1 MWTVLFIAFPTFSGI
16 LLSIGVLRMKRPFF
30 TLALH
35 SVALLDVL
43 ISEQDDDEKFE
54 AVNAQ
59 TAKTLKSLLLNL
71 ALLSAVIALTFYTYY
86 YLPGHFW
93 ADVLPDQQKLLAFG
107 VGTLLPFLYPIKKRS
122 AYSPM
127 AQLFHRLILNHYH
140 LGKALLKRQIKDI
153 EYPVQTDH
161 TSAVLI
167 TGLARAGTTA
177 LTRALTDRGPFA
189 SLDYSNMPVL
199 LAPRLWSRFYKPK
212 KKEDKERAHGDG
224 IKVGLA
230 SVEALEEY
238 FFKVATNDRFI
249 SDDQLHLHELS
260 AKENDLY
267 RRYSKSLC
275 GDGQIYLAK
284 NNNAIL
290 RLKSILPQNPD
301 MKVFVLVRDPLQHAY
316 SLMKQHQKFEEE
328 QAEDPFILEYMNW
341 LGHHEF
347 GQGQLPFNLSG
358 TAPQQT
364 DRGKLNYWLERW
376 IDYYNYAKSLSNIH
390 FISYEDFVTQ
400 PKEVLEG
407 ISTETGIAL
416 KTEGVALF
424 EKTEVDVPEHDADLA
439 AKALEI
445 YREVAHELSASR
457 EVVSR
462 LL

>member
-1 MWTVLFIAFPTFSGI
+1 MWTVLFIAFPTLSGI
-16 LLSIGVLRMKRPFF
+16 LLSIGVLLMKKPFF
-30 TLALH
+30 KLALH

-59 TAKTLKSLLLNL
+59 TAKTVKSLLLNL
-71 ALLSAVIALTFYTYY
+71 ALLSALLAFTFYTYY
-86 YLPGHFW
+86 YLPGHLW
-93 ADVLPDQQKLLAFG
+93 ADVLPDQQKLVAFG
-107 VGTLLPFLYPIKKRS
+107 VGTLLPFLYPSKRKS

-140 LGKALLKRQIKDI
+140 LGRALLKRQIKGI
-153 EYPVQTDH
+153 EHPVQTDQ

-199 LAPRLWSRFYKPK
+199 LAPRLWSKFYKPK

-249 SDDQLHLHELS
+249 STTQLHLHEIS
-260 AKENDLY
+260 ANENDLY
-267 RRYSKSLC
+267 RRYIKSLC
-275 GDGQIYLAK
+275 DNGQVYLAK

-290 RLKSILPQNPD
+290 RLKSLLPQNPD
-301 MKVFVLVRDPLQHAY
+301 MKVFVLIRDPLQHAL
-316 SLMKQHQKFEEE
+316 SLMKQHQKFKKE
-328 QAEDPFILEYMNW
+328 QTEDPFILEYMNW

-347 GQGQLPFNLSG
+347 GLGQLPFNLSEV
-358 TAPQQT
+358 APQET
-364 DRGKLNYWLERW
+364 DRAQLNYWLERW
-376 IDYYNYAKSLSNIH
+376 IDYYSYAKTLSTIQ
-390 FISYEDFVTQ
+390 FIAYEDFVAR
-400 PKEVLEG
+400 PKDVLERL
-407 ISTETGIAL
+407 STETSIPL
-416 KTEGVALF
+416 NIEGVELF
-424 EKTEVDVPEHDADLA
+424 VKTAVNVPEHDAKLA
-439 AKALEI
+439 AHALTI
-445 YREVAHELSASR
+445 YH
-457 EVVSR
+457 EVVSS
-462 LL
+462 LSV

>member
-1 MWTVLFIAFPTFSGI
+1 MWTVLFIAFPAFSGI

-59 TAKTLKSLLLNL
+59 TSKTVKSLLLNL
-71 ALLSAVIALTFYTYY
+71 TLLSALIALTFYTYY

-93 ADVLPDQQKLLAFG
+93 ADVLPEQQKLFAFG
-107 VGTLLPFLYPIKKRS
+107 VGTLLPFLYPKKKQS

-140 LGKALLKRQIKDI
+140 LGKALLKRQIKGI
-153 EYPVQTDH
+153 EHPVQADQT
-161 TSAVLI
+161 TAVLI

-199 LAPRLWSRFYKPK
+199 LAPRLWSKFYKPK

-238 FFKVATNDRFI
+238 FFKVTTNDRFI
-249 SDDQLHLHELS
+249 SDTGLHLHEIS
-260 AKENDLY
+260 AEENDLY
-267 RRYSKSLC
+267 RRYTKSLC
-275 GDGQIYLAK
+275 NVGQVYLAK
-284 NNNAIL
+284 NNNAVL
-290 RLKSILPQNPD
+290 RLKSMLPLNPD
-301 MKVFVLVRDPLQHAY
+301 MTVFVLVRDPLQHAF
-316 SLMKQHQKFEEE
+316 SLMKQHQKFEKE
-328 QAEDPFILEYMNW
+328 QTADPFILEYMNW

-347 GQGQLPFNLSG
+347 GLGQLPFNLSG
-358 TAPQQT
+358 AAPQQT
-364 DRGKLNYWLERW
+364 DRGQLNYWLERW
-376 IDYYNYAKSLSNIH
+376 IDYYNYAKTISNIQ
-390 FISYEDFVTQ
+390 FIAYEDFVAR
-400 PKEVLEG
+400 PKEVLER
-407 ISTETGIAL
+407 ISTATGITL
-416 KTEGVALF
+416 KTEGVELF
-424 EKTEVDVPEHDADLA
+424 EKTALNVPAHDAGLA
-439 AKALEI
+439 ARALEI
-445 YREVAHELSASR
+445 YREVVPASCA
-457 EVVSR
+457 
-462 LL
+462 

>member
-1 MWTVLFIAFPTFSGI
+1 MWTVLFIAFPTLSGI
-16 LLSIGVLRMKRPFF
+16 LLSIGVLRMKKPFF
-30 TLALH
+30 KLALH

-71 ALLSAVIALTFYTYY
+71 ALLSALIAFTFYTYY

-93 ADVLPDQQKLLAFG
+93 ADVLPDRQKLLAFG
-107 VGTLLPFLYPIKKRS
+107 VGTLLPFLYPKKKRS

-140 LGKALLKRQIKDI
+140 LGKALLKRQLKGI
-153 EYPVQTDH
+153 EHPVQTDH

-199 LAPRLWSRFYKPK
+199 LAPRLWSKFYKPK
-212 KKEDKERAHGDG
+212 KKEEKERAHGDG

-249 SDDQLHLHELS
+249 STTQLHLHEIS
-260 AKENDLY
+260 AEENDLY
-267 RRYSKSLC
+267 RRYTKSLC
-275 GDGQIYLAK
+275 DNGQIYLAK

-290 RLKSILPQNPD
+290 RLKSILPQNSD
-301 MKVFVLVRDPLQHAY
+301 MKVFVLVREPLQHAF
-316 SLMKQHQKFEEE
+316 SLMKQHQKFEKE
-328 QAEDPFILEYMNW
+328 QTEDPFILEYMNW

-347 GQGQLPFNLSG
+347 GLGQLPFHLSEA
-358 TAPQQT
+358 APQET
-364 DRGKLNYWLERW
+364 DRAQLNYWLERW
-376 IDYYNYAKSLSNIH
+376 IDYYSYAKTLSTIQ
-390 FISYEDFVTQ
+390 FIAYEDFVAR
-400 PKEVLEG
+400 PKDVLERL
-407 ISTETGIAL
+407 STETSIPL
-416 KTEGVALF
+416 NIEGVELF
-424 EKTEVDVPEHDADLA
+424 VKTAVNVPEYDAKLA
-439 AKALEI
+439 AHALTI
-445 YREVAHELSASR
+445 YH
-457 EVVSR
+457 EVVPS
-462 LL
+462 LSV